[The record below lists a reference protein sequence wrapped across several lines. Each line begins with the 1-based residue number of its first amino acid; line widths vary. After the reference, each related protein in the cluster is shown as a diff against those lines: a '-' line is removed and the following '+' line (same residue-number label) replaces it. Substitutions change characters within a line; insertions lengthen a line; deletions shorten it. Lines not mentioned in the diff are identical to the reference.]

1 MSLPQTPTILVL
13 FGATGDLVKKK
24 IIPALFLLF
33 VQGKL
38 PSRCSILGFSRK
50 PWSDE
55 EFRAHAQTILADQA
69 DQAAVIRFVALLGY
83 QQGQFDEAAS
93 YEQLAARLAAV
104 DGAWGVCANKLFY
117 LAIPPE
123 LYTGIFSQLAMSGL
137 VKPCADDPAQREG
150 WTRLI
155 VEKPFGNDLRTAE
168 ALDMQLASLF
178 DETQIYRIDHYLA
191 KEMLQNIL
199 TFRFAN
205 NLFEETWNNRFIER
219 IDIRLLE
226 AIGVE
231 ARGAFYDGV
240 GALRDV
246 GQNHLLQMLALTI
259 MDRPG
264 DLSAAMIRQERAAA
278 LRDALVPPTA
288 DDIRHHTFRA
298 QYDGYRTIQGVASDS
313 STETYFYAETMLA
326 GRRWGG
332 VTASFESGKRLE
344 RALKEVVI
352 TFKHPM
358 PCLCPPGQ
366 HVKNQV
372 VFRLEPDEGITI
384 SFWSKKPGLSTDTE
398 ERQITF
404 SLYGERVRS
413 QYVEEY
419 AKLLL
424 DCIAGDQQLF
434 VSTDELKAMWRFIDP
449 IIAGWQENI
458 VPLATYQPDSHA
470 VRTAAQTALA
480 AGHEVRQA
488 ARRVGVVG
496 LGKMGAG
503 LAEQLLEKQWQV
515 VGYNRSAGPRER
527 LAELGLTPA
536 ATLKELVAALP
547 APRVVW
553 VVLPAGAVV
562 DEVLFGADGLATLLD
577 SGDTVIDG
585 GNSYY
590 KDAEPRARRLQ
601 ERGIRFLD
609 VGISGGP
616 AGARYGAC
624 LMVGGEEGAFRDLE
638 SLFRTVSIPDGY
650 QWFRG
655 LGAGHFVKMVHNG
668 IEYGMMQAIAEGVDI
683 LRHSSYQLNLEHV
696 AEIYQNGSVI
706 ESRLV
711 EWLRRAIVLHGPD
724 FAHVSGTVAHT
735 GEGAWTV
742 EAARELGIKAA
753 IIEGSLEF
761 RKASA
766 TNPSYA
772 GQVLSALR
780 GQFGGHALDTP
791 RATTHSA

>member
-1 MSLPQTPTILVL
+1 MSAIHTPTVLVL

-24 IIPALFLLF
+24 ILPALFLLYS
-33 VQGKL
+33 QGEL
-38 PSRCSILGFSRK
+38 PARCVILGYSRK

-55 EFRAHAQTILADQA
+55 DFRSHARTILARHTDQE
-69 DQAAVIRFVALLGY
+69 AVERFIALLGY
-83 QQGQFDEAAS
+83 QQGQFDAAPS
-93 YEQLAARLAAV
+93 YQALADRLATI
-104 DGAWGVCANKLFY
+104 DTQWKVCANKLFY

-123 LYTGIFSQLAMSGL
+123 LYAGIFPQLAAAKL
-137 VKPCADDPAQREG
+137 VKPCGDASGNEG

-155 VEKPFGNDLRTAE
+155 VEKPFGSNLATAE

-178 DETQIYRIDHYLA
+178 DEAQIYRIDHYLA

-205 NLFEETWNNRFIER
+205 NLFEETWNNRFVER

-226 AIGVE
+226 SIGVE
-231 ARGAFYDGV
+231 GRGVFYDGV

-264 DLSAAMIRQERAAA
+264 DLTAQSIRQERAMA

-288 DDIRHHTFRA
+288 EDIRHHTFRA
-298 QYDGYRTIQGVASDS
+298 QYQGYQAIEGVQSNS
-313 STETYFYAETMLA
+313 TTETYFYAETMLA
-326 GRRWGG
+326 GQRWGG
-332 VTASFESGKRLE
+332 VQVSFESGKRLE
-344 RALKEVVI
+344 RPLKEVVI
-352 TFKHPM
+352 TFQHPM

-372 VFRLEPDEGITI
+372 VFGLEPTEGITI

-398 ERQITF
+398 ERRIEF
-404 SLYGERVRS
+404 SLYGERERS

-449 IIAGWQENI
+449 IIVGWVQGV
-458 VPLATYQPDSHA
+458 VPLASYEPDTDHIRA
-470 VRTAAQTALA
+470 TALA
-480 AGHEVRQA
+480 QVAAGHDIRRA
-488 ARRVGVVG
+488 GRRVGIVG

-515 VGYNRSAGPRER
+515 AGYNRSPGPRER
-527 LAELGLTPA
+527 LAALGMVPA

-547 APRVVW
+547 APRTVW

-562 DEVLFGADGLATLLD
+562 DEALFGEDGLATLLA
-577 SGDTVIDG
+577 SGDTIIDG
-585 GNSYY
+585 GNSFY
-590 KDAEPRARRLQ
+590 KDAQTRAERLKQ
-601 ERGIRFLD
+601 YGIRFLD

-624 LMVGGEEGAFRDLE
+624 LMIGGEETTFRDLE
-638 SLFRTVSIPDGY
+638 TLFRTVSIPDGY
-650 QWFRG
+650 QWFEG
-655 LGAGHFVKMVHNG
+655 MGAGHFVKMVHNG
-668 IEYGMMQAIAEGVDI
+668 IEYGMMQAIAEGVDV
-683 LRHSSYQLNLEHV
+683 LRHSTYELNLEHV

-724 FAHVSGTVAHT
+724 FADVSGTVAHT

-742 EAARELGIKAA
+742 ETANELGIKAA
-753 IIEGSLEF
+753 IIEGSLQF
-761 RKASA
+761 RKDSA
-766 TNPSYA
+766 VDPSYA

-780 GQFGGHALDTP
+780 GQFGGHAIDTP
-791 RATTHSA
+791 RAATQSA